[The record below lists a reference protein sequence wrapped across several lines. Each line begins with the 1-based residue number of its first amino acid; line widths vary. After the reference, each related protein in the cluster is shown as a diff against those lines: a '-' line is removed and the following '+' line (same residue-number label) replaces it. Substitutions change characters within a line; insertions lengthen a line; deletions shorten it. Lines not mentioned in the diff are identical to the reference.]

1 MFAALPEAFHKLR
14 PNVRVIVDFT
24 EVYFETPISLEV
36 QANLWSDYK
45 HHCTSKFLVAN
56 TSNGAISWYLLLMV
70 VAQMTELLDL
80 MEPYDTVMTDKGF
93 KLKSALIMKRCY
105 LAIPLSATQGTQW

>member
-14 PNVRVIVDFT
+14 PNVRLIIDFT
-24 EVYFETPISLEV
+24 EVYFEPLISLEV

-45 HHCTSKFLVAN
+45 HQCTSKFLVAN
-56 TSNGAISWYLLLMV
+56 TWNGAISWYLLLMV

-80 MEPYDTVMTDKGF
+80 LEPYDTVMTVKD
-93 KLKSALIMKRCY
+93 
-105 LAIPLSATQGTQW
+105 LS

>member
-14 PNVRVIVDFT
+14 PNVRLIIDFT
-24 EVYFETPISLEV
+24 EVYFEPPISLEV

-45 HHCTSKFLVAN
+45 HQCTSKFLVAN
-56 TSNGAISWYLLLMV
+56 TWNGAISWYLLLMV

-80 MEPYDTVMTDKGF
+80 LEPYDTVMTVKD
-93 KLKSALIMKRCY
+93 
-105 LAIPLSATQGTQW
+105 LS